1 MIQVIRK
8 KTVKLVNRSC
18 SGGRV
23 KKDADRQEVFVI
35 PARKPMPGK
44 LQDCWQ
50 TGPVANSK
58 FSEKEMTQIK
68 PSSN

>member
-1 MIQVIRK
+1 M
-8 KTVKLVNRSC
+8 
-18 SGGRV
+18 